1 MKGLPDVPRPRKID
15 MSEDFSPL
23 QAAKILF
30 LEDDTTFKET
40 ITDFLESQFYDV
52 TGVPSGVEGV
62 REIMASDFEVIV
74 CDMMMPS
81 LPGDMF
87 YYAVER
93 MRPHLC
99 PRFIFITG
107 AKGDRKITEFIR
119 KVNGTILM
127 KPFHV
132 QDLLE
137 TIRFVQKKTSD
148 IATR

>member
-1 MKGLPDVPRPRKID
+1 
-15 MSEDFSPL
+15 MSEEFTPMQS
-23 QAAKILF
+23 AKILF
-30 LEDDTTFKET
+30 LEDDVAFKDA
-40 ITDFLESQFYDV
+40 ITDFLESQFYAV

-62 REIMASDFEVIV
+62 REIMANDFDVIV

-93 MRPHLC
+93 MRPYLC
-99 PRFIFITG
+99 ARFIFITG
-107 AKGDRKITEFIR
+107 AKGDKKIHEFIR

-137 TIRFVQKKTSD
+137 TIRFVQSKTSGLPS
-148 IATR
+148 R